1 LDGYETEQE
10 QIEAL
15 RKWWNENGKAL
26 IIGVVVGLGGLFGY
40 RGWLGHVTAQAEV
53 AADLHAGVLVA
64 LERAQPATVI
74 TESARLRDEYGS
86 TPYAA
91 LATLA
96 EARARLDAGD
106 TQAAQTSLEW
116 VVAQAGQEEVV
127 AVARLRLAR
136 VLIDQGDIP
145 AAQGQLDSLPGELF
159 KAQVAEIRGD
169 LLRDQGQAEA
179 ARTAY
184 REALATGS
192 ENRAIVQMKLD
203 DLGLELAGETGR

>member
-26 IIGVVVGLGGLFGY
+26 IVGVVLGLGGLFGY
-40 RGWLGHVTAQAEV
+40 RGWLGHVAGQAEV

-64 LERAQPATVI
+64 LERAQPDTVI
-74 TESARLRDEYGS
+74 AESARLRDEYGS

-145 AAQGQLDSLPGELF
+145 AAQEQLDGLSGELF

-184 REALATGS
+184 REALAAGS